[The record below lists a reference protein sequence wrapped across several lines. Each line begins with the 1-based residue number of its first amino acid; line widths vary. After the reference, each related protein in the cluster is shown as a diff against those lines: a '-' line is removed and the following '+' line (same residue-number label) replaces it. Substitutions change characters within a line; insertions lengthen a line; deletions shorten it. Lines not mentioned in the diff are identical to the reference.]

1 MIGLPY
7 VGLPM
12 IMRELLLQSLLPVTT
27 GSALLEYCCAQLQDD
42 QPSMEGSTLEDET
55 LMDGGEFLEESP
67 IDGRVPMSKLAERR
81 SGLHRLRERAVRAR

>member
-1 MIGLPY
+1 
-7 VGLPM
+7 
-12 IMRELLLQSLLPVTT
+12 
-27 GSALLEYCCAQLQDD
+27 
-42 QPSMEGSTLEDET
+42 MEGSTLEDET